1 MACYIPR
8 RYTRPKTV
16 THPGTNR
23 ARRALTSFMRRTP
36 LTTTP
41 RRQRVAVVTVATPV
55 VRSRRSALVVRTS
68 SIGRPHTTPPPHKTS
83 IVAHRRLRTHARPG
97 RRDGTTHGKCAIYAG
112 GRGRGGADNA
122 SLLAPHRAVHQ
133 LAEPQTHSRLA
144 AFTLSVS
151 GTFGRPDLTTICR
164 FVSQCRLY
172 LHWGPGHSAA
182 KRGPSLEN
190 IYRVSITTDLCEAK
204 YTVH

>member
-1 MACYIPR
+1 MAGYISR

-55 VRSRRSALVVRTS
+55 VHSRRSALVVRTS

-83 IVAHRRLRTHARPG
+83 IVAHRRLRTHARLG

-112 GRGRGGADNA
+112 GRGRGGRTMPRCSLRTAPNHRHTHVLWRSYCA
-122 SLLAPHRAVHQ
+122 SQAR
-133 LAEPQTHSRLA
+133 
-144 AFTLSVS
+144 
-151 GTFGRPDLTTICR
+151 
-164 FVSQCRLY
+164 
-172 LHWGPGHSAA
+172 SAA
-182 KRGPSLEN
+182 Q
-190 IYRVSITTDLCEAK
+190 I
-204 YTVH
+204 